1 MTESDM
7 LNDQAKESQITKLR
21 IKSTEKTSFI
31 VVFQQKLAGNLK
43 KVYLCIIKKSQ
54 KGVMNTEK
62 KSQKGVKWRHYEA

>member
-31 VVFQQKLAGNLK
+31 VVFQQKA
-43 KVYLCIIKKSQ
+43 CRKSQ
-54 KGVMNTEK
+54 KGVSLHHK
-62 KSQKGVKWRHYEA
+62 KISKRCDEY